1 MKILLIGSEGYIG
14 SYLKHSLSNKYNFD
28 SIDINWFNDNKDKK
42 DFKYL
47 SEDYI
52 NSFSAVI
59 LLAAHSS
66 VKMCENNRISSF
78 NNNVKNFIEL
88 LDKIKVKL
96 IYASS
101 ASVYGNTNGV
111 TVDEEYNKYIPSA
124 YYDITKQII
133 DIYSLRSDIEFY
145 ALRFGTVNGWSPH
158 LRKDIMINSMVYN
171 SIKNKKIDLYC
182 KMTNRSILGINDLSR
197 AIDVILS
204 CKSDHR
210 GIYNLSSFNSTS
222 ENIAN
227 VVSEIM
233 GVPVV
238 EKENYISNYD
248 FSMNTDKFKNTFNF
262 KFLDNI
268 ESITNSIKNNINS
281 CKISERNIPIQYV

>member
-14 SYLKHSLSNKYNFD
+14 SYLKYSLSKKYNFD
-28 SIDINWFNDNKDKK
+28 LIDINWFNDNKDPK

-47 SEDYI
+47 SADYI

-66 VKMCENNRISSF
+66 VKMCDNNRTSSF
-78 NNNVKNFIEL
+78 NNNVKNFIEI
-88 LDKIKVKL
+88 LDKIKIKF

-101 ASVYGNTNGV
+101 ASVYGNTNGM
-111 TVDEEYNKYIPSA
+111 TVDEEYNKYMPAA

-133 DIYSLRSDIEFY
+133 DVYSLKSEVEFY
-145 ALRFGTVNGWSPH
+145 GLRFGTVNGWSPH

-197 AIDVILS
+197 SIDVILS

-210 GIYNLSSFNSTS
+210 GVYNLASFNSTS
-222 ENIAN
+222 ENIAK

-233 GVPVV
+233 GVPIV
-238 EKENYISNYD
+238 EKENYINNYD
-248 FSMNTDKFKNTFNF
+248 FSMNTDKFNKTFNF
-262 KFLDNI
+262 NFLETV

-281 CKISERNIPIQYV
+281 CVISERNTPIKYV